1 MCFSHLLMVI
11 SWREYHVCKFE
22 SIEKFLIQ
30 EPLCDS
36 CQAIP
41 SRTRNTILKILRPR
55 SCDRS
60 ENILNYS

>member
-11 SWREYHVCKFE
+11 SWREYK
-22 SIEKFLIQ
+22 IQ